1 MENKARSV
9 ISSQTSIHEDLEQ
22 ILVRHKQSTFKRP
35 IAEHTRQAFLNI
47 IEWLED
53 WEGDVILDSCCG
65 VGEST
70 LNIAQQYPHAKII
83 GVDKSIARLDKHKS
97 YIVKNKAK
105 LNTELAEAKA
115 LQTPENESNYR
126 VIQADLNDFWRLL
139 SDYISVNKPLWRI
152 EKHFILYPNPY
163 PKKAQ
168 IGKRWYASAL
178 MPYIIGLCGNI
189 EVRSN
194 WKLYLQEFLFA
205 AQFYGLQGQIS
216 ELGHEFTKD
225 QEKSRLQENYRAIT
239 PFERKYLDAN
249 QICFKLAILPSG
261 CDKL

>member
-9 ISSQTSIHEDLEQ
+9 ISNQTSIHEDLEQ

-35 IAEHTRQAFLNI
+35 IAEHTRQAFLTI
-47 IEWLED
+47 IKWLEN
-53 WEGDVILDSCCG
+53 WEGDVVLDSCCG

-70 LNIAQQYPHAKII
+70 LNIAHKYPHAKII

-97 YIVKNKAK
+97 YKVKQNQ
-105 LNTELAEAKA
+105 ED
-115 LQTPENESNYR
+115 ESNYR

-139 SDYISVNKPLWRI
+139 ADYISANKPLWRI
-152 EKHFILYPNPY
+152 KKHFILYPNPY

-178 MPYIIGLCGNI
+178 MPYIIELCDNI

-194 WKLYLQEFLFA
+194 WKLYVQEFLFA

-216 ELGHEFTKD
+216 ELGCELAKSP
-225 QEKSRLQENYRAIT
+225 EKSQLQERYRAIT

-249 QICFKLAILPSG
+249 QICFKLVILPSG

>member
-9 ISSQTSIHEDLEQ
+9 ISNQTGIHESLEQ
-22 ILVRHKQSTFKRP
+22 ILARHKQSTFKRP
-35 IAEHTRQAFLNI
+35 IAAHTRQAFINT

-97 YIVKNKAK
+97 YIVNQKAK
-105 LNTELAEAKA
+105 HNAMLEQAELE
-115 LQTPENESNYR
+115 QSPEEECNYR

-139 SDYISVNKPLWRI
+139 FDYISAKKPLWRI

-178 MPYIIGLCGNI
+178 MPYIIGLCDNI

-216 ELGHEFTKD
+216 ELG
-225 QEKSRLQENYRAIT
+225 Y
-239 PFERKYLDAN
+239 
-249 QICFKLAILPSG
+249 
-261 CDKL
+261 